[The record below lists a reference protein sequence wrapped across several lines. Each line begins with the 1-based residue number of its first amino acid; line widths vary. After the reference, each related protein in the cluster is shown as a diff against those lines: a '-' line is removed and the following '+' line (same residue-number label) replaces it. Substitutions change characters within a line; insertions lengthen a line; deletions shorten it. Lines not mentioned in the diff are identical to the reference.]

1 MVKQM
6 KKLTL
11 FLIIFLSFAGISAPG
26 VLASLETGDI
36 LVKLQNSP
44 KVYLVRNNKKLHIKT
59 IEMFNSLGYK
69 WSDIVESSASVE
81 GIPRI
86 KLAKSSN
93 SPKVYYLTESG
104 MKRHFPSP
112 EIFLSY
118 NNKWE
123 DIVTV
128 SEDLLNF
135 YP

>member
-81 GIPRI
+81 GIPKDKI
-86 KLAKSSN
+86 GKK
-93 SPKVYYLTESG
+93 
-104 MKRHFPSP
+104 F
-112 EIFLSY
+112 
-118 NNKWE
+118 
-123 DIVTV
+123 
-128 SEDLLNF
+128 
-135 YP
+135 